1 MHPVLSLYQRRYGL
15 KLLPCGIAAGAR
27 LGGVMSSPKAAK
39 RTGMRQIERRE
50 WSLSWA
56 AIIVTLLLT
65 AGIASF
71 ALEMLHHDDLERSQL
86 VFAVRGLVGAVLL
99 FDLYVIYQQF
109 LLQRIRRQLVERE
122 EFFQLINDNAADM
135 IAVVD
140 AEGKRLY
147 NSPSYQRILGYDAA
161 ELEATSSLDQVH
173 PDDRQLV
180 TDATAEARRT
190 GNGRRIEYRMRH
202 KNGTWVF
209 IESTASVVRND
220 AGEVQNM
227 VIVNRDIGERRR
239 LEQQLHQ
246 SQKMDA
252 IGRLSGGVAHDFNNL
267 LGVIIGY
274 GEILEERVP
283 ESDPMRVSVDQILK
297 AGRRASSLTRQ
308 LLAFSR
314 QQVLEPKILSLNAVV
329 SDMEKMLHRL
339 IGEDIELAIHLEPD
353 LGSTRADQGQIE
365 QVIMNLVVNA
375 RDAMPDG
382 GKLAIQT
389 WNFEIDQKF
398 AERYAYPV
406 VTGAY
411 VLLTV
416 SDSGTGM
423 DTATQLRIF
432 EPFFTTKEKGKGTG
446 LGLSTVYGVVKQ
458 SGGYID
464 VISAPEK
471 GTTFNIYLPRTT
483 QKVTAED
490 HEVSQPTATRGSETI
505 LIVEDEDSLRT
516 LTRDILR
523 LKGYTVLEAANGA
536 EAIELSNRTPG
547 EIHLLLTDVVMPGI
561 NGRALAD
568 QLKLKRPGMKI
579 AFMSG
584 YTGQRVGQKEILE
597 PGSFFIQKPFSREK
611 LATRVR
617 EALDLPVTPA
627 PAAAPVAEPA
637 AKA

>member
-1 MHPVLSLYQRRYGL
+1 
-15 KLLPCGIAAGAR
+15 
-27 LGGVMSSPKAAK
+27 
-39 RTGMRQIERRE
+39 MRHIERRE

-71 ALEMLHHDDLERSQL
+71 ALEMLHHEDLERSQL

-140 AEGKRLY
+140 AHGKRLY
-147 NSPSYQRILGYDAA
+147 NSPSYQRILGYEPH
-161 ELEATSSLDQVH
+161 ELETTSSLEQVH

-180 TDATAEARRT
+180 SDATSEARRT
-190 GNGRRIEYRMRH
+190 GQGRRIEYRMRH
-202 KNGTWVF
+202 KDGTWVF
-209 IESTASVVRND
+209 IESTASVVRNA
-220 AGEVQNM
+220 AGQVQYM

-239 LEQQLHQ
+239 LEQQLSQ
-246 SQKMDA
+246 SQKMEA
-252 IGRLSGGVAHDFNNL
+252 VGRLSGGVAHDFNNL

-274 GEILEERVP
+274 GEILEESVP
-283 ESDPMRVSVDQILK
+283 ESDPLRASVDQILK

-314 QQVLEPKILSLNAVV
+314 QQVLEPKLLSLNAVV
-329 SDMEKMLHRL
+329 SDMEKMLHRM
-339 IGEDIELAIHLEPD
+339 IGEDIELTIQLDPE
-353 LGSTRADQGQIE
+353 LGSTRADQGQVE

-406 VTGAY
+406 VTGPY
-411 VLLTV
+411 VLLAV
-416 SDSGTGM
+416 SDTGTGM
-423 DTATQLRIF
+423 DAATQQRVF

-464 VISAPEK
+464 VISAPGA
-471 GTTFNIYLPRTT
+471 GTTFNICLPRSA
-483 QKVTAED
+483 QAVNAEE
-490 HEVSQPTATRGSETI
+490 HGASQPSATRGSETI
-505 LIVEDEDSLRT
+505 LLVEDEDSLRT
-516 LTRDILR
+516 LTRDLLR
-523 LKGYTVLEAANGA
+523 LKGYTVLEAINGA
-536 EAIELSNRTPG
+536 EALELSGRTRE

-568 QLKLKRPGMKI
+568 QLKLRRPEMRV

-584 YTGQRVGQKEILE
+584 YTGQRVGQKDILE
-597 PGSFFIQKPFSREK
+597 PGSFFIQKPFSREQ
-611 LATRVR
+611 LASRVR
-617 EALDLPVTPA
+617 EALDLPAAQMVT
-627 PAAAPVAEPA
+627 VPA
-637 AKA
+637 AKG

>member
-1 MHPVLSLYQRRYGL
+1 
-15 KLLPCGIAAGAR
+15 
-27 LGGVMSSPKAAK
+27 
-39 RTGMRQIERRE
+39 MRQIERRE

-71 ALEMLHHDDLERSQL
+71 ALEMLHNEQLEPSQL
-86 VFAVRGLVGAVLL
+86 QFAVRGLVGAVLL

-109 LLQRIRRQLVERE
+109 LLQKIRRQFIERE

-140 AEGKRLY
+140 ANGKRIY
-147 NSPSYQRILGYDAA
+147 NSPSYQRILGYGPE
-161 ELEATSSLDQVH
+161 ELGTTSSLEQVH
-173 PDDRQLV
+173 PDDLQLV
-180 TDATAEARRT
+180 SDATDEARRS
-190 GNGRRIEYRMRH
+190 GQGRRIEYRMRH
-202 KNGTWVF
+202 KNGTWVY
-209 IESTASVVRND
+209 IESTASVVHNA
-220 AGEVQNM
+220 AGQMEYM

-274 GEILEERVP
+274 GEILEESVP
-283 ESDPMRVSVDQILK
+283 ESDPLRASVDQILK

-314 QQVLEPKILSLNAVV
+314 QQVLEPKLLTLNAVV

-339 IGEDIELAIHLEPD
+339 IGEDIELAIQLDSE
-353 LGSTRADQGQIE
+353 LGATRADQGQIE

-382 GKLAIQT
+382 GKLSIQT

-406 VTGAY
+406 VTGPY
-411 VLLTV
+411 VLLAV

-423 DTATQLRIF
+423 DAATQQRIF

-464 VISAPEK
+464 VISSPGM
-471 GTTFNIYLPRTT
+471 GTTFNIYLPRTA
-483 QKVTAED
+483 QSITAEQKD
-490 HEVSQPTATRGSETI
+490 AVQPTATRGSETI
-505 LIVEDEDSLRT
+505 LLVEDEDSLRT
-516 LTRDILR
+516 LTRDLLR
-523 LKGYTVLEAANGA
+523 RKGYTVLEAANGA
-536 EAIELSNRTPG
+536 EALELSGRTAG

-568 QLKLKRPGMKI
+568 QLRLKRPEMKV

-597 PGSFFIQKPFSREK
+597 PGSFFIQKPFSREQ
-611 LATRVR
+611 LASRVR
-617 EALDLPVTPA
+617 EALDM
-627 PAAAPVAEPA
+627 PVAVGPG
-637 AKA
+637 AKG

>member
-1 MHPVLSLYQRRYGL
+1 
-15 KLLPCGIAAGAR
+15 
-27 LGGVMSSPKAAK
+27 
-39 RTGMRQIERRE
+39 MRQIERRE

-71 ALEMLHHDDLERSQL
+71 AMEMLHHDDLERSQL

-147 NSPSYQRILGYDAA
+147 NSPSYQRILGYDPE

-180 TDATAEARRT
+180 ADATTEARRT

-209 IESTASVVRND
+209 IESTASVVRNA
-220 AGEVQNM
+220 AGEVQNI

-283 ESDPMRVSVDQILK
+283 ESDPLRASVDQILK

-339 IGEDIELAIHLEPD
+339 IGEDIELAIQLEPQ

-406 VTGAY
+406 VTGSY

-423 DTATQLRIF
+423 DTATQQRIF

-471 GTTFNIYLPRTT
+471 GTTFNIYLPRTA
-483 QKVTAED
+483 QKVSAED
-490 HEVSQPTATRGSETI
+490 HEANQPTATRGSETI

-597 PGSFFIQKPFSREK
+597 PGSFFIQKPFSREQ

-617 EALDLPVTPA
+617 EALELPVPPTTT
-627 PAAAPVAEPA
+627 APVVAPVVEPA
-637 AKA
+637 TKA

>member
-1 MHPVLSLYQRRYGL
+1 
-15 KLLPCGIAAGAR
+15 
-27 LGGVMSSPKAAK
+27 MSSPKAAK

-209 IESTASVVRND
+209 IESTASVVRDD

-339 IGEDIELAIHLEPD
+339 IGEDIELAIHLEPE

-490 HEVSQPTATRGSETI
+490 HEVNQPTATRGSETI

>member
-1 MHPVLSLYQRRYGL
+1 
-15 KLLPCGIAAGAR
+15 
-27 LGGVMSSPKAAK
+27 MSSPKAAK

-239 LEQQLHQ
+239 LEQQLRQ
-246 SQKMDA
+246 SQKMEA

-274 GEILEERVP
+274 GEIL
-283 ESDPMRVSVDQILK
+283 
-297 AGRRASSLTRQ
+297 RRARAGKRSDARCGRPDSE
-308 LLAFSR
+308 SR
-314 QQVLEPKILSLNAVV
+314 AA
-329 SDMEKMLHRL
+329 RR
-339 IGEDIELAIHLEPD
+339 
-353 LGSTRADQGQIE
+353 RAD
-365 QVIMNLVVNA
+365 
-375 RDAMPDG
+375 
-382 GKLAIQT
+382 
-389 WNFEIDQKF
+389 
-398 AERYAYPV
+398 
-406 VTGAY
+406 
-411 VLLTV
+411 
-416 SDSGTGM
+416 
-423 DTATQLRIF
+423 
-432 EPFFTTKEKGKGTG
+432 
-446 LGLSTVYGVVKQ
+446 
-458 SGGYID
+458 
-464 VISAPEK
+464 
-471 GTTFNIYLPRTT
+471 
-483 QKVTAED
+483 
-490 HEVSQPTATRGSETI
+490 
-505 LIVEDEDSLRT
+505 
-516 LTRDILR
+516 
-523 LKGYTVLEAANGA
+523 
-536 EAIELSNRTPG
+536 
-547 EIHLLLTDVVMPGI
+547 
-561 NGRALAD
+561 
-568 QLKLKRPGMKI
+568 
-579 AFMSG
+579 
-584 YTGQRVGQKEILE
+584 
-597 PGSFFIQKPFSREK
+597 
-611 LATRVR
+611 
-617 EALDLPVTPA
+617 A
-627 PAAAPVAEPA
+627 PAAGLQPPAGAGAENSDR
-637 AKA
+637 

>member
-1 MHPVLSLYQRRYGL
+1 
-15 KLLPCGIAAGAR
+15 
-27 LGGVMSSPKAAK
+27 
-39 RTGMRQIERRE
+39 MRHIERRE

-56 AIIVTLLLT
+56 AIVVTLLLT

-71 ALEMLHHDDLERSQL
+71 AVEMLHHEDLERSQL

-109 LLQRIRRQLVERE
+109 LLQKIRRQLVERE

-135 IAVVD
+135 IAVID
-140 AEGKRLY
+140 ADGKRLY
-147 NSPSYQRILGYDAA
+147 NSPSYQRILGYDPA
-161 ELEATSSLDQVH
+161 ELESTSSLEQVH

-180 TDATAEARRT
+180 SDATADARLT

-202 KNGTWVF
+202 KDGTWVF
-209 IESTASVVRND
+209 IESTASVVHD
-220 AGEVQNM
+220 AAGKVQYM
-227 VIVNRDIGERRR
+227 VIVNRDIGERQR

-274 GEILEERVP
+274 GEILEESVP
-283 ESDPMRVSVDQILK
+283 ESDPLRTSVDQILK

-314 QQVLEPKILSLNAVV
+314 QQVLEPKILTLNAVV

-339 IGEDIELAIHLEPD
+339 IGEDIELAIELEPR

-382 GKLAIQT
+382 GKLSIQT

-411 VLLTV
+411 VLLAV

-423 DTATQLRIF
+423 DAATQQRIF

-464 VISAPEK
+464 VISTLGM
-471 GTTFNIYLPRTT
+471 GTTFNIYLPRSA
-483 QKVTAED
+483 QSVTAED
-490 HEVSQPTATRGSETI
+490 REAGQPTATRGSETI
-505 LIVEDEDSLRT
+505 LLVEDEDSLRT
-516 LTRDILR
+516 LTRDLLR
-523 LKGYTVLEAANGA
+523 LKGYTVLEAANGT
-536 EAIELSNRTPG
+536 EALELSGRTPG
-547 EIHLLLTDVVMPGI
+547 EVHLLLTDVVMPGI
-561 NGRALAD
+561 NGRALAE
-568 QLKLKRPGMKI
+568 QLKLKRPGMKV

-584 YTGQRVGQKEILE
+584 YTGQRVGQKDILE
-597 PGSFFIQKPFSREK
+597 PGSFFIQKPFGREQ
-611 LATRVR
+611 LASRVR
-617 EALDLPVTPA
+617 EALDLPMSPA
-627 PAAAPVAEPA
+627 PVDEPVVVPA
-637 AKA
+637 AKS